1 MIVKDNLYGTI
12 EFNEFEER
20 IINTAEFQ
28 RLRRIKQMS
37 VTNLVYPCANHTRFE
52 HSLGTAYLAGL
63 MANRLL
69 EDEDEKNKAR
79 LYGLLHDIGHVAFS
93 HEGEDIL
100 SRYLGTHE
108 EIGERIISDGEVA
121 DIINE
126 NYSTREITAMKKS
139 SLGAIVDAD
148 IGADRMDYLRR
159 DALNTGVAYGLI
171 DMDRLLHTTKME
183 NGKLCIA
190 EGGLEAAEWLLI
202 ARFMMFSTVYLH
214 KTVRIATAMLHK
226 AIEGSLEDGT
236 MKPKDFIWM
245 GDDFALFRMRE
256 SKKAEPYVDGLL
268 KRDLF
273 KEVVAIPEKNAA
285 RREVEKIKNEIMEKY
300 GCEIIADYP
309 TSFSKPVS
317 LRILKK
323 NGKLV
328 KLEELSEIVASL
340 REAEEKRRKILI
352 LVREKDKKKYG
363 KAIIRG
369 FEQFTTGASR

>member
-12 EFNEFEER
+12 EFTDLEER

-63 MANRLL
+63 IANRLL
-69 EDEDEKNKAR
+69 EDEDERNKTR

-108 EIGERIISDGEVA
+108 EIGERIITNSEIA

-126 NYSTREITAMKKS
+126 NYSAREITEMKKS

-148 IGADRMDYLRR
+148 IGADRMDYLKR

-171 DMDRLLHTTKME
+171 DIDRLLHTTKRKNE
-183 NGKLCIA
+183 KLCIT

-226 AIEGSLEDGT
+226 AIEMSLEDGT
-236 MKPKDFIWM
+236 MKPEDFIWI
-245 GDDFALFRMRE
+245 GDDFALCKMRE
-256 SKKAEPYVDGLL
+256 SKKAEPYIDGIL
-268 KRDLF
+268 KRNLF
-273 KEVVAIPEKNAA
+273 KEVLAIPEKNAA
-285 RREVEKIKNEIMEKY
+285 RKEIEKTKNKIIEKY
-300 GCEIIADYP
+300 GCEIIVDYP

-317 LRILKK
+317 LMILKK

-352 LVREKDKKKYG
+352 LTSEENKTKYG
-363 KAIIRG
+363 QKIIK
-369 FEQFTTGASR
+369 ELSEFTN